1 MKKWPFYLTTLL
13 LLGVMVVITPSCKD
27 DDDPME
33 PVATCDDGIQNGNE
47 TGVDCGGD
55 CDPCI
60 EGLMGEWQSS
70 GANVAPLLVTL
81 FATDSIYA
89 NFRTD
94 NTYLVE
100 QYDTA
105 GTKLV
110 LEGTYTQALSGVG
123 QIWTIEVNQTSP
135 VTLTSEGIFEIV
147 GDVMNYEIVQTSPDI
162 GAVPP
167 TAQRGFGS
175 TNAGALGMLNVQTYE
190 RIQ

>member
-135 VTLTSEGIFEIV
+135 VTLTSEGIFEII

-167 TAQRGFGS
+167 TAQLGFGS